1 MRYNLEKIYSYAIVH
16 TKASSLLIYDNK
28 SDILLGEP
36 NYISFNTRSIAKTVM
51 AFAYGI
57 LIEKSNEK
65 YNLET
70 FIYPYLENELTIN
83 NTENL
88 EYIKK
93 LKVKHLLTHTMGYDE
108 PLLMSKDI
116 QTIDNGK
123 LVSYSLNYPIK
134 YEPGRYF
141 KYSNVG
147 YYILSFLIDKLL
159 NEGTYEFI
167 NNNLFG
173 KIGITNPR
181 WDRYGSHLAGA
192 TKLYLSDLDLLK
204 IGKII
209 LDKGKFEGINLV
221 ASKYIEMM
229 NTPIVY
235 ASSFSKHKYIS
246 ENSYGLGIRISN
258 EGVIFATGTGGQM
271 IAILPKEEII
281 IVTTNQGDE
290 EFASI
295 IKDDVEKIISCIKGE

>member
-1 MRYNLEKIYSYAIVH
+1 MRYNLEKIYSDAIAH
-16 TKASSLLIYDNK
+16 TKESSLLIYDNK

-51 AFAYGI
+51 AIAYGI

-116 QTIDNGK
+116 PTIDNDK

-147 YYILSFLIDKLL
+147 YYILSCLMDKLL
-159 NEGTYEFI
+159 NEETYEFI

-181 WDRYGSHLAGA
+181 WDLYGSHLAGA

-209 LDKGKFEGINLV
+209 LGKGKFEGINLV

-229 NTPIVY
+229 STPIVKT
-235 ASSFSKHKYIS
+235 SSFSNYKYIS

-281 IVTTNQGDE
+281 IVTTNQGYE

>member
-1 MRYNLEKIYSYAIVH
+1 MEYNLEKIYSNAIAH

-36 NYISFNTRSIAKTVM
+36 DDLSFNTRSIAKTVM
-51 AFAYGI
+51 AIAYGI

-65 YNLET
+65 YNIDT
-70 FIYPYLENELTIN
+70 HIYPYLDNELTIN
-83 NTENL
+83 NTKNL

-93 LKVKHLLTHTMGYDE
+93 LKVKHLLTHTIGYDE

-116 QTIDNGK
+116 SKIDNDK

-141 KYSNVG
+141 RYSNVG
-147 YYILSFLIDKLL
+147 YYILSCLMDKIL
-159 NEGTYEFI
+159 NEESYYFI
-167 NNNLFG
+167 NSNLFG
-173 KIGITNPR
+173 KMGIINPR
-181 WDRYGSHLAGA
+181 WDRYGSHIAGA

-209 LDKGKFEGINLV
+209 LGKGKFEGINLV
-221 ASKYIEMM
+221 ASKYIEVMSK
-229 NTPIVY
+229 PIIKT
-235 ASSFSKHKYIS
+235 SSFSKYKYIS
-246 ENSYGLGIRISN
+246 ENSYGLGIWISN
-258 EGVIFATGTGGQM
+258 EGVIFATGTGGQI

-290 EFASI
+290 GFDSL
-295 IKDDVEKIISCIKGE
+295 IKDDVEKIISYIKGE

>member
-1 MRYNLEKIYSYAIVH
+1 MEYNLEKIYSNAVEH

-28 SDILLGEP
+28 SDILFGEP
-36 NYISFNTRSIAKTVM
+36 DDLSFNTRSIAKTVM
-51 AFAYGI
+51 AIAYGI

-65 YNLET
+65 YNIDTL
-70 FIYPYLENELTIN
+70 IYPYLDNELTIN
-83 NTENL
+83 NTKNL

-116 QTIDNGK
+116 SKIDK
-123 LVSYSLNYPIK
+123 DKFIIYSLNYPIK

-147 YYILSFLIDKLL
+147 YYILSCLMDKFL
-159 NEGTYEFI
+159 NEETYEFI
-167 NNNLFG
+167 NSNLFA

-181 WDRYGSHLAGA
+181 WDRYGSHIAGA

-204 IGKII
+204 IGK
-209 LDKGKFEGINLV
+209 LLLGKGKFEGINLV
-221 ASKYIEMM
+221 ASKYIEVMS
-229 NTPIVY
+229 TPIIKT
-235 ASSFSKHKYIS
+235 SSFSKYKYIS
-246 ENSYGLGIRISN
+246 ENRYGLGIWIIN
-258 EGVIFATGTGGQM
+258 EGVIFATGTGGQI

-290 EFASI
+290 GLASL

>member
-1 MRYNLEKIYSYAIVH
+1 MRYNLEKIYSDAIAH

-36 NYISFNTRSIAKTVM
+36 NYISFNIRSIAKTVM
-51 AFAYGI
+51 AIANGI

-70 FIYPYLENELTIN
+70 FIYPYLKNELTIN

-93 LKVKHLLTHTMGYDE
+93 IKVKHLLTHTMGYDE

-116 QTIDNGK
+116 PTIDNDK

-147 YYILSFLIDKLL
+147 YYILSCLMDKLL

-209 LDKGKFEGINLV
+209 LGKGKFEGINLV
-221 ASKYIEMM
+221 ASKYIKMM
-229 NTPIVY
+229 STPIIKT
-235 ASSFSKHKYIS
+235 SSFSKYKYIS
-246 ENSYGLGIRISN
+246 ENSYGLGIWISN
-258 EGVIFATGTGGQM
+258 EGVIFATGTGGQI

-281 IVTTNQGDE
+281 IVTTNEGDE
-290 EFASI
+290 GLASL

>member
-1 MRYNLEKIYSYAIVH
+1 MRYNLEKIYSDAIAH

-51 AFAYGI
+51 AIAYGI

-88 EYIKK
+88 EYIKR

-116 QTIDNGK
+116 PTIDNDK

-147 YYILSFLIDKLL
+147 YYILSCLMDKLL
-159 NEGTYEFI
+159 NEGAYEFI

-235 ASSFSKHKYIS
+235 TSSFSKYKYIS

-258 EGVIFATGTGGQM
+258 EWVIFATGTGGQI

-281 IVTTNQGDE
+281 IVTTNQDDE

>member
-1 MRYNLEKIYSYAIVH
+1 MRYNLEKLYSDAIAH

-36 NYISFNTRSIAKTVM
+36 NYISFNIRSIAKTVM
-51 AFAYGI
+51 AIANGI

-70 FIYPYLENELTIN
+70 FIYPYLKNELTIN

-93 LKVKHLLTHTMGYDE
+93 IKVKHLLTHTMGYDE

-116 QTIDNGK
+116 PTIDNDK

-147 YYILSFLIDKLL
+147 YYILSCLMDKLL
-159 NEGTYEFI
+159 NEATYEFI

-173 KIGITNPR
+173 NIGITNPR

-209 LDKGKFEGINLV
+209 LGKGKFEGINLV

-229 NTPIVY
+229 STPIVY
-235 ASSFSKHKYIS
+235 TSSFSKYKYIS
-246 ENSYGLGIRISN
+246 ENSYGLGIWISN
-258 EGVIFATGTGGQM
+258 EGVIFATGTGGQI

-290 EFASI
+290 GLASL

>member
-1 MRYNLEKIYSYAIVH
+1 MEYNLERIYSNAIAH

-36 NYISFNTRSIAKTVM
+36 DDLSFNTRSIAKTVM
-51 AFAYGI
+51 AIAYGI

-65 YNLET
+65 YNIDT
-70 FIYPYLENELTIN
+70 HIYPYLDNELTIN
-83 NTENL
+83 NTKNL

-93 LKVKHLLTHTMGYDE
+93 LRVKHLLTHTMGYDE

-116 QTIDNGK
+116 SKINKDK
-123 LVSYSLNYPIK
+123 LISYSLNYPIK

-147 YYILSFLIDKLL
+147 YYILSCLMDNIL
-159 NEGTYEFI
+159 NEGTYDFI
-167 NNNLFG
+167 NRNLFD
-173 KIGITNPR
+173 KIGIKNPR

-209 LDKGKFEGINLV
+209 LGKGKFEGINLV
-221 ASKYIEMM
+221 ASKYIKMM
-229 NTPIVY
+229 STPIIKT
-235 ASSFSKHKYIS
+235 SSFSKYKYIS
-246 ENSYGLGIRISN
+246 ENSYGLGIWISN
-258 EGVIFATGTGGQM
+258 EGVIFATGTGGQI

-290 EFASI
+290 GLASL